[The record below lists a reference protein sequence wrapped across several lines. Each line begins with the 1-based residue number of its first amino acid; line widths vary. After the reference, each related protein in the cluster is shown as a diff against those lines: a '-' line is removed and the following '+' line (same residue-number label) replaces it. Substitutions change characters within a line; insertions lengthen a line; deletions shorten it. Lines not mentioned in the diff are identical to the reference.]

1 MRREAADLTRLKV
14 LKMIRRQGPISRVE
28 LAATTGL
35 AGSTI
40 TEITADLLR
49 RGLLA
54 EQQLKSVVKGRAR
67 TLLSI
72 DRASLSVIGA
82 SLNFDGVLEV
92 SLVDLEGGRRHTQ
105 AYQLR
110 RSTTTIELLQTI
122 ASKLHGFIGEF
133 ANLTDIGYVGLVLPA
148 LLQSPEGI
156 VCWVPT
162 LSDDDIPAGQILSDL
177 LDLPT
182 FIENDFDCL
191 ARAEHWFGLPIAAD
205 DFTVIQV
212 GMSLGMAEYLD
223 GRPRVGANGF
233 NAEFA
238 HTKSIW
244 GTEARPCFCGARGCL
259 TAYAS
264 IAGVLH
270 KSTHLIADAE
280 TDTHDILQS
289 FQALTTA
296 ANNGDAEALAAFANA
311 GTHLGVALAN
321 LVNCRDPGTVLVRFS
336 DPDLMRFVEED
347 LLAAFDQ
354 NCLPQI
360 RAQTAIDIA
369 VFQDDWLWK
378 GAAALALEQ
387 TYLSA
392 PLRSLDDRARPPAST
407 RASSGRGGHNLAV
420 VGQNK

>member
-14 LKMIRRQGPISRVE
+14 LKAIRREGPISRVE
-28 LAATTGL
+28 LAAATGL

-54 EQQLKSVVKGRAR
+54 EDQQKSAVKGRAR

-72 DRASLSVIGA
+72 DPTSLSVIGA
-82 SLNFDGVLEV
+82 SLNFDGMMEV
-92 SLVDLEGGRRHTQ
+92 SLVDLGGERRRTQ
-105 AYQLR
+105 AYKLQ
-110 RSTTTIELLQTI
+110 RSATTFDLLQTI
-122 ASKLHGFIGEF
+122 AGKLHSFIAES
-133 ANLTDIGYVGLVLPA
+133 ANLANIGYVGLVLPA

-162 LSDDDIPAGQILSDL
+162 LSDYDIPAGQILTEL
-177 LDLPT
+177 LGLPT

-191 ARAEHWFGLPIAAD
+191 ARAEHWFGPAMASD
-205 DFTVIQV
+205 DFTVLQI

-223 GRPRVGANGF
+223 GLPRAGANGF

-238 HTKSIW
+238 HTKSMW
-244 GTEARPCFCGARGCL
+244 GAEARPCFCGARGCL

-270 KSTHLIADAE
+270 KSTHLIVDAE
-280 TDTHDILQS
+280 TDTHDILS
-289 FQALTTA
+289 AFRLLSGA
-296 ANNGDAEALAAFANA
+296 AKQGNAEAIAAFSTA

-321 LVNCRDPGTVLVRFS
+321 LVNCRDPGTILVRFS
-336 DPDLMRFVEED
+336 DPDLLELVGAD
-347 LLAAFDQ
+347 LRTALDE

-360 RAQTAIDIA
+360 RARTVLDIA
-369 VFQDDWLWK
+369 VFPDDWLWK

-392 PLRSLDDRARPPAST
+392 PLRSLDGLARSSTAARAKPG
-407 RASSGRGGHNLAV
+407 SGRALAMA
-420 VGQNK
+420 GNNK